1 MKSTLLRIFAAM
13 MALVM
18 MVCCFTACDTK
29 KEPENDITKP
39 VDVEGPKGE
48 NEFVDDGGVE
58 WDDPSTTGA
67 TTTTTTTTQSSKETT
82 TKKNSTSTNPTQSGS
97 SSGSTITKEDLQQ
110 ALTDAGYAY
119 DKEQQVYYST
129 LEPWQ
134 RHFGFGDIYDDAAA
148 YANMRYTTFKAD
160 FEYDGLLWRLQWWK
174 GQYGIL
180 EGAEMGVYTKK
191 PDSTSDFYDCAED
204 DQLLDMSFEYYRT
217 GSDFRKNNRLFYRE
231 EQAHWWLTGFKVG
244 YVANNNSNA
253 SVVVATL
260 KAYDEDMADG
270 IESGLRRLTDKN
282 GTKVAGF
289 VEYGPNTPTKCYD
302 YYIRNGNN
310 FKVVWQTKGYKNH
323 QTSTIS
329 PDA

>member
-18 MVCCFTACDTK
+18 MVCCFTACNTK

-39 VDVEGPKGE
+39 VDVEGPNGE

-67 TTTTTTTTQSSKETT
+67 TTTTTTTQSSKETT

-134 RHFGFGDIYDDAAA
+134 RHFGFGDIFDDAAA

>member
-39 VDVEGPKGE
+39 VDVEGPNGE

-302 YYIRNGNN
+302 YYIRNGNT

>member
-18 MVCCFTACDTK
+18 MVCCFTACNTK

-39 VDVEGPKGE
+39 VDVEGPNGE

-302 YYIRNGNN
+302 YYIRNGNT

>member
-39 VDVEGPKGE
+39 VDVEGPNGE

-67 TTTTTTTTQSSKETT
+67 TTTTTTTQSSKETT

-302 YYIRNGNN
+302 YYIRNGNT

>member
-1 MKSTLLRIFAAM
+1 
-13 MALVM
+13 
-18 MVCCFTACDTK
+18 
-29 KEPENDITKP
+29 
-39 VDVEGPKGE
+39 
-48 NEFVDDGGVE
+48 
-58 WDDPSTTGA
+58 
-67 TTTTTTTTQSSKETT
+67 
-82 TKKNSTSTNPTQSGS
+82 
-97 SSGSTITKEDLQQ
+97 
-110 ALTDAGYAY
+110 
-119 DKEQQVYYST
+119 
-129 LEPWQ
+129 
-134 RHFGFGDIYDDAAA
+134 
-148 YANMRYTTFKAD
+148 
-160 FEYDGLLWRLQWWK
+160 
-174 GQYGIL
+174 
-180 EGAEMGVYTKK
+180 MGVYTKK

>member
-67 TTTTTTTTQSSKETT
+67 TTTTTTTQSSKETT

>member
-39 VDVEGPKGE
+39 VDVEGPNGE

-67 TTTTTTTTQSSKETT
+67 TTTTTTTQSSKETT

>member
-18 MVCCFTACDTK
+18 MVCCFTACDTTK
-29 KEPENDITKP
+29 DPENDITKP

-67 TTTTTTTTQSSKETT
+67 TTTTTTTQSSKETT
-82 TKKNSTSTNPTQSGS
+82 TKKNSTSTKPTQSGS
-97 SSGSTITKEDLQQ
+97 SNGSTITKEDLQQ

-119 DKEQQVYYST
+119 DEKQQVYYSK
-129 LEPWQ
+129 LNPWQ

-244 YVANNNSNA
+244 YVANNNSSA
-253 SVVVATL
+253 SVVKATL
-260 KAYDEDMADG
+260 KAYDKDMADG
-270 IESGLRRLTDKN
+270 IESGLRRLTNKN
-282 GTKVAGF
+282 GVKVDGF
-289 VEYGPNTPTKCYD
+289 VEYGPKTPSKCYD
-302 YYIRNGNN
+302 YYIRNGNT
-310 FKVVWQTKGYKNH
+310 FTVVWQTKGYKNH
-323 QTSTIS
+323 QTSTIA

>member
-18 MVCCFTACDTK
+18 MVCCFTACNTK

-39 VDVEGPKGE
+39 VDVEGPNGE

-67 TTTTTTTTQSSKETT
+67 TTTTTTTQSSKETT